1 MVVLWDKNLKE
12 FVWKVVSDKMDK
24 TRVVSITVV
33 RVHPLY
39 KKRYTVYKKC
49 YAHDETNQSKLWD
62 IIKIRQRKPMSKN
75 KRWMLMNVVQK
86 VA

>member
-49 YAHDETNQSKLWD
+49 YAHDETNQSKLW
-62 IIKIRQRKPMSKN
+62 
-75 KRWMLMNVVQK
+75 
-86 VA
+86 